1 MPTQRRRLLDDFLN
15 AQVPLMEGDILD
27 IGGKKNN
34 KRGSFRPPMNQVRSW
49 RYVNIDES
57 TNPDY
62 CCSAENIP
70 LPNEAIDGF
79 LLCEVL
85 EHLEQP
91 EAVLEE
97 AFRVLKPGGYGWI
110 TMPFLYQVHAD
121 PYDYQRW
128 TDAKLHQVLKKI
140 GFTEAEI
147 NPMGGVFSVIHDL
160 WYSSLCRSPQRSSI
174 FNKIGFRLHW
184 LLNCFFQILDKSFYY
199 TKPYMTTGWAILV
212 RK

>member
-15 AQVPLMEGDILD
+15 AQTPLMQGDILD
-27 IGGKKNN
+27 IGGKKDN

-57 TNPDY
+57 TDPDY
-62 CCSAENIP
+62 CCNAENIP

-85 EHLEQP
+85 EHLERP
-91 EAVLEE
+91 EVVLQE
-97 AFRVLKPGGYGWI
+97 AFRVLKLGGYGWI

-128 TDAKLHQVLKKI
+128 TDAKLYQVLKTI

-147 NPMGGVFSVIHDL
+147 NPMGGVFLVIHDL
-160 WYSSLCRSPQRSSI
+160 WYSSLCRSPQKSSVL
-174 FNKIGFRLHW
+174 NKVGFRIHW
-184 LLNCFFQILDKSFYY
+184 LSRHFFQMLDKHFHY
-199 TKPYMTTGWAILV
+199 TKSYMTTGWAVLI